1 MKNAILLFAF
11 FVVSQLQAQT
21 PLTGTNWYLTK
32 IEENNQVDTV
42 PISSNGITGGNWH
55 FLVSP
60 PTSAED
66 KADLI
71 SSYCSSFLGPINITS
86 TGFSFSMGQI
96 SLTLNMPC
104 EWMTTEEI
112 QYFSKYYNFYENY
125 RNDTFTYLIQNN
137 ELVITNNAGNKAY
150 YSNAPLSNKTFEKLD
165 KEIILYPNPATSE
178 LFIKLSENEQL
189 NSVKIFNT
197 KGKEVRKAYS
207 TIVDISYLSS
217 GIYFL
222 EIEISGIKYNRK
234 FIKK

>member
-1 MKNAILLFAF
+1 MKNAILLFAIF
-11 FVVSQLQAQT
+11 LVSQLQAQT

-32 IEENNQVDTV
+32 IEENNQVENV
-42 PISSNGITGGNWH
+42 PISSNGSTGGNWH
-55 FLVSP
+55 LYIVPPVSENIGGF
-60 PTSAED
+60 TST
-66 KADLI
+66 
-71 SSYCSSFLGPINITS
+71 YCSSFIGPINITS

-125 RNDTFTYLIQNN
+125 RNDTFTYLIQNY
-137 ELVITNNAGNKAY
+137 ELVITNKTGNKAY

-197 KGKEVRKAYS
+197 EGKEVRKAYS